1 MLMLVLNEIE
11 YARWMEIMILSL
23 FEFQDVFHSIKI
35 FAQADFLELNSAW
48 KNMINFHFPRGKKKK
63 KEEDITIALYQQYYK
78 SKYVN

>member
-1 MLMLVLNEIE
+1 MLMLMLNEIE

-23 FEFQDVFHSIKI
+23 FEFQDVFHSIEI
-35 FAQADFLELNSAW
+35 FARADFLELNSAW

-63 KEEDITIALYQQYYK
+63 KITIALYQQYYK